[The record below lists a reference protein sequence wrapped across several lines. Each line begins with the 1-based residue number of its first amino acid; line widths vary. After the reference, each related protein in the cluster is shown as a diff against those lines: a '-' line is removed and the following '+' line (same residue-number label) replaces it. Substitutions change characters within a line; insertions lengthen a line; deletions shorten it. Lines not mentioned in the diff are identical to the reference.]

1 MDGSMDGSERF
12 ETVVVGGGQAGL
24 SAGYHL
30 KKAGRQFV
38 MLDGNER
45 IGDAWRN
52 RYDSLRLFTPAR
64 YDGLPGG
71 RFPGKLWIAPTKD
84 QMADYLESYAAR
96 FDIAVRT
103 GVRVN
108 RVFREGDRY
117 VVSVGDRLLEAD
129 NVIVATGAHQEP
141 RLPAFSRQL
150 DSGIV
155 QLHSSE
161 YRNPSQLR
169 EGGVLVVG
177 AGNSGADI
185 SLEVVRTHPTWLSG
199 PDRGHVP
206 VKIDTWFTG
215 TVIIRIV
222 RFIGHHVLT
231 ERTPPGR
238 KAKKKYASQG
248 DMLVRVK
255 PKWLLEAGVA
265 RVPKTV
271 GVQDGK
277 PVFED
282 GTVLDVANVIW
293 CIGFRHDLSWIE
305 LPIFGEDG
313 ELQHERGVVPSHP
326 GLYFVGLPFQYAASS
341 DVLPGVGRDAGYV
354 VKHLASRVRDRRS
367 GAQVSAAA

>member
-1 MDGSMDGSERF
+1 MNGEAERF

-30 KKAGRQFV
+30 RETGLPFV
-38 MLDGNER
+38 ILDGNER
-45 IGDAWRN
+45 LGDAWRK

-71 RFPGKLWIAPTKD
+71 RFPGKLWVAPTKD

-103 GVRVN
+103 GVRVD
-108 RVFREGDRY
+108 RIFRKDDRY
-117 VVSVGDRLLEAD
+117 VVSVGDGQFEAD

-141 RLPAFSRQL
+141 RIPAFSRQL
-150 DSGIV
+150 DPGIV

-199 PDRGHVP
+199 RDRGHVP
-206 VKIDTWFTG
+206 VKIDTWFAG
-215 TVIIRIV
+215 TVIFRIV
-222 RFIGHHVLT
+222 RFIGHHVVT
-231 ERTPPGR
+231 ERTPMGR
-238 KAKKKYASQG
+238 KAMKKFASQG

-255 PKWLLEAGVA
+255 PKWLLEAGVE
-265 RVPKTV
+265 RVGKTLDV
-271 GVQDGK
+271 RDGK
-277 PVFED
+277 PVLED
-282 GTVLDVANVIW
+282 GRVLDVTNVIW
-293 CIGFRHDLSWIE
+293 CTGFRHDLSWIE
-305 LPIFGEDG
+305 LPVFGEDG
-313 ELQHERGVVPSHP
+313 ELHHERGVVPGHP
-326 GLYFVGLPFQYAASS
+326 GLYFVGLPFQYAVSS

-354 VKHLASRVRDRRS
+354 VKHLASRDRDGRS
-367 GAQVSAAA
+367 TAEVSAAA